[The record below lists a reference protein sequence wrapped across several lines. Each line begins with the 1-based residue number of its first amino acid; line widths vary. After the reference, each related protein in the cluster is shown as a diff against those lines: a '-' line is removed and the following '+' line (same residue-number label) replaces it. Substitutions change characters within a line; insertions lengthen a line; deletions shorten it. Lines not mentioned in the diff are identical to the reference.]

1 MDKTRTYL
9 IIKVSKDDTT
19 EIEEIETND
28 MDVVFARVSELMKS
42 TDFQIHIWEKNDY
55 VRYKQRERDFE

>member
-1 MDKTRTYL
+1 MKTTKYL
-9 IIKVSKDDTT
+9 IIKEGKDNYS

-28 MDVVFARVSELMKS
+28 IDVVLARASELMKS

>member
-1 MDKTRTYL
+1 MKTTKYL
-9 IIKVSKDDTT
+9 IIKEGKDNYS

-28 MDVVFARVSELMKS
+28 IDVVLARVSELMKS

-55 VRYKQRERDFE
+55 VRYKERERAFA

>member
-1 MDKTRTYL
+1 MKTTKYL
-9 IIKVSKDDTT
+9 IIKEGKDNYS

-28 MDVVFARVSELMKS
+28 IDVVLARVSELMKS

>member
-1 MDKTRTYL
+1 MKTTKYL
-9 IIKVSKDDTT
+9 IIKEGKDNYS

-28 MDVVFARVSELMKS
+28 IDEVLARVSELMKS